1 MHFGTVRRR
10 LRFSL
15 RAMILVIL
23 VIGIWLGWQ
32 VNRAREQREAVAA
45 VRRYGG
51 EVHYEHEF
59 FDGKLK
65 SGRTDWAP
73 RWLRQLVGDEFFRQV
88 RQVRLVNEGRTAG
101 DSITP
106 RSEDVTIFWHGSR
119 AFQDSRCS
127 YSGQRRPRTKG

>member
-1 MHFGTVRRR
+1 MHSGTIRRR
-10 LRFSL
+10 QRFSL

-65 SGRTDWAP
+65 SGRNGWGP
-73 RWLRQLVGDEFFRQV
+73 RWLRQLVGEEFFRQV
-88 RQVRLVNEGRTAG
+88 RHVRLVKK
-101 DSITP
+101 
-106 RSEDVTIFWHGSR
+106 GSTGGLFDN
-119 AFQDSRCS
+119 AKV
-127 YSGQRRPRTKG
+127 GKV